1 MNTEKQKSVKI
12 TSGNIAFASV
22 EIYQDFWYPERE
34 AFVSVFHPKQNE
46 LKIQG
51 VSKKVDQNAS
61 QSDF

>member
-22 EIYQDFWYPERE
+22 EIYQERE